1 MSNGYIPNDEFF
13 EYETEVC
20 FPVVA
25 DYSLQRFSVLS
36 WDIKIYLYMPDYKGN
51 TIHWM

>member
-1 MSNGYIPNDEFF
+1 MCVLSRYFISLAMSYGYFPNDEFF

-25 DYSLQRFSVLS
+25 GYCLQRFSVLS
-36 WDIKIYLYMPDYKGN
+36 
-51 TIHWM
+51 